1 MTTCTV
7 VPTVVPAV
15 VPSRGQRILETLARW
30 FSHSAASREVVDQA
44 WMDTGL
50 GRLSRATLE
59 DIGASPAAID
69 AAERREAWNLA
80 SSLDATR
87 LM

>member
-7 VPTVVPAV
+7 IPTVA
-15 VPSRGQRILETLARW
+15 PSRGQRLLETVARW
-30 FSHSAASREVVDQA
+30 FSHSAASREAIDQA
-44 WMDTGL
+44 WIDTGL

-59 DIGASPAAID
+59 DIGASPAAVD
-69 AAERREAWNLA
+69 EARRREAWSLA

-87 LM
+87 LL